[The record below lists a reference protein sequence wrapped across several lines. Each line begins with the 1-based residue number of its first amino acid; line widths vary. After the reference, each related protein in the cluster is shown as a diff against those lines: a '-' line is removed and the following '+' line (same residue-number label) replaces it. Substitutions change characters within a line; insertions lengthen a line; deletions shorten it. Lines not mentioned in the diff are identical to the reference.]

1 MPVRTRPGRGRWL
14 TTRGLVALASVLA
27 VALTACGGSGKT
39 TTQASSGK
47 ACPKTYTIGFSHSY
61 SDAPVIAV
69 IRHFTE
75 VRAKQLGCIKMLQDN
90 TTGGNVQAQVT
101 AINTW
106 ITQKVDAIIA
116 VPTDPGAIGV
126 VAKRAQAA
134 GIKWISYNTP
144 LPGADGRVGGDPNG
158 TASGTLAAQAAIA
171 WAKKTY
177 PQGGVKALVL
187 TLNALTFLK
196 PRAETEV
203 RLLKAAGI
211 DVVAEQDA
219 ADPTTGLKV
228 TTAILHKYPDLSMVV
243 GINDDGAV
251 GAYQAFKNAK
261 KDPKKSFIVG
271 QDGNLDGLQAIKE
284 GKEYQASVAVPID
297 KFGAAL
303 VDAAMAALTGKG
315 KTQFDV
321 APVLV
326 TRDTPQ
332 LLDHLI
338 ANYNTV
344 AK

>member
-1 MPVRTRPGRGRWL
+1 M
-14 TTRGLVALASVLA
+14 TRGLVALASVLV
-27 VALTACGGSGKT
+27 VALTACGGSSK

-47 ACPKTYTIGFSHSY
+47 ACPKTYTIGFSHSF
-61 SDAPVIAV
+61 SDAPVIQVA
-69 IRHFTE
+69 RHFTE

-101 AINTW
+101 AINAW

-116 VPTDPGAIGV
+116 VPTDPGAIGA

-144 LPGADGRVGGDPNG
+144 LPGADGRVGADPNG
-158 TASGTLAAQAAIA
+158 TASGTLAAQTAIA

-177 PQGGVKALVL
+177 PQGGVKALVM

-196 PRAETEV
+196 PRWETEI

-228 TTAILHKYPDLSMVV
+228 TTAILHKYPDLSMVIGV
-243 GINDDGAV
+243 NDDGAL
-251 GAYQAFKNAK
+251 GAYRAFKNAK
-261 KDPKKSFIVG
+261 KDPKKSFIIG

-284 GKEYQASVAVPID
+284 GLEYQASVAVPID
-297 KFGAAL
+297 KFSAAL
-303 VDAAMAALTGKG
+303 VDAAMASLTGKG
-315 KTQFDV
+315 KTEFDIS
-321 APVLV
+321 PVVV
-326 TRDTPQ
+326 TAGTPE

-338 ANYNTV
+338 ANYHSGAN
-344 AK
+344 